1 MLSVRISDYCAG
13 TGLHPDT
20 AGKHLSGLPF
30 TGTRARRYALPFAL
44 SRLGAK
50 YRFGA
55 ATLIERAEDDGNQFI
70 ATLPEMPLIEET
82 VAWLER
88 DPAMKNRLSAARR
101 RFFSSLS
108 RSSRGV
114 VNYYRD
120 VPRLWD
126 LIPVASAVLPYVLTG
141 QQDKLPDDWDD
152 FSRCLALLHSTS
164 PRPDDMDL
172 VA

>member
-1 MLSVRISDYCAG
+1 MLSARISDYCAG

-50 YRFGA
+50 YRFAA

-101 RFFSSLS
+101 CFFSSLS

-114 VNYYRD
+114 VNYYSD
-120 VPRLWD
+120 VPRLWN
-126 LIPVASAVLPYVLTG
+126 LIPVASSVLPYVLTG
-141 QQDKLPDDWDD
+141 QQNTLPDDWDD

-164 PRPDDMDL
+164 PRPEDVDL